1 MLLNRQYHGTWVQQ
15 RNRRDQHRKCSP
27 DAAQRNPGH
36 CGADGAAPDYAV
48 RCIRAKNS
56 RRHRE
61 PTDRTTAFPR
71 RSTVIREPGKVRK
84 DGGHQIAMMGIVRSQ
99 PRGVQIE
106 DVARLGGGFRP

>member
-1 MLLNRQYHGTWVQQ
+1 MQ
-15 RNRRDQHRKCSP
+15 RSAIRDI
-27 DAAQRNPGH
+27 AARMGRPRITL
-36 CGADGAAPDYAV
+36 CG
-48 RCIRAKNS
+48 CTRAKNS

-61 PTDRTTAFPR
+61 PTAHDCVPAA
-71 RSTVIREPGKVRK
+71 SAVIREPGKVRK